1 MPTSRLSSPAE
12 RCLRAVWADRVPFL
26 IVVAGCVAAAA
37 LVTARQPTL
46 YASQA
51 LVSVKPPAEV
61 LAEALRT
68 KRPYLGPDGHL
79 YDANDPERQT
89 GPGRYAPRLTAP
101 GMVALAAQDAGILPA
116 GTALDDQQA
125 ARWVTAERIEGA
137 DLIRLVAWQPTADG
151 ARKLADAIVARG
163 LAVNQRD
170 EANVAPP
177 ELRRIMTVVDP
188 PTLAAS
194 PASPR
199 LSVNLS
205 VGFALGVL
213 AASALV
219 AIRQTLNLRT
229 GTPNLEPRTP
239 NPEPRTP

>member
-1 MPTSRLSSPAE
+1 MPVTRPSSPAE
-12 RCLRAVWADRVPFL
+12 RCLRALWTDRIAFL
-26 IVVAGCVAAAA
+26 TVVVAATAAAGF
-37 LVTARQPTL
+37 VTVMQPTL

-51 LVSVKPPAEV
+51 LLSVKPPADV
-61 LAEALRT
+61 VAEALRT

-101 GMVALAAQDAGILPA
+101 GLVTLAAHDAGILPPA
-116 GTALDDQQA
+116 ASLDDQQA

-137 DLIRLVAWQPTADG
+137 DLIRLVVWQPTAD
-151 ARKLADAIVARG
+151 AAHKLAAAIVARG
-163 LAVNQRD
+163 LAINQHD

-177 ELRRIMTVVDP
+177 ELRRIMMVIDP
-188 PTLAAS
+188 PTLPSA
-194 PASPR
+194 PAYPR
-199 LSVNLS
+199 LGVNLS

-219 AIRQTLNLRT
+219 AIRQTTR
-229 GTPNLEPRTP
+229 G
-239 NPEPRTP
+239 

>member
-1 MPTSRLSSPAE
+1 MPASRPTSPAE
-12 RCLRAVWADRVPFL
+12 RCLRALWTERMTFL
-26 IVVAGCVAAAA
+26 IVVAGTMAAAA
-37 LVTARQPTL
+37 MVTAMQPTL

-51 LVSVKPPAEV
+51 LISVKPPADV
-61 LAEALRT
+61 VAEALRT

-101 GMVALAAQDAGILPA
+101 GLVTLAAHDAGVLPA
-116 GTALDDQQA
+116 GASLDDQQA

-137 DLIRLVAWQPTADG
+137 DLIRLVVWQPAAD
-151 ARKLADAIVARG
+151 AAHKLAEAIVARG
-163 LAVNQRD
+163 LAINQRD

-177 ELRRIMTVVDP
+177 ELRRIMQVVDP
-188 PTLAAS
+188 PTLPAA
-194 PASPR
+194 PAYPR

-213 AASALV
+213 AASVLV
-219 AIRQTLNLRT
+219 AIRQTMHS
-229 GTPNLEPRTP
+229 
-239 NPEPRTP
+239 

>member
-1 MPTSRLSSPAE
+1 MPTTRPSSPAE
-12 RCLRAVWADRVPFL
+12 RCLRALWADRVPFL
-26 IVVAGCVAAAA
+26 CRVAGGIAAAA
-37 LVTARQPTL
+37 RITSLRPAL

-61 LAEALRT
+61 VAEALRT

-89 GPGRYAPRLTAP
+89 GPGRYAPRLSAP
-101 GMVALAAQDAGILPA
+101 GLVTLAAHDAGILPA
-116 GTALDDQQA
+116 GTSLDDQQA

-137 DLIRLVAWQPTADG
+137 DLIRLVVWQPTAD
-151 ARKLADAIVARG
+151 AAHKLAEAIVARG
-163 LAVNQRD
+163 LAINQHD

-177 ELRRIMTVVDP
+177 ELRRIMMVIDP
-188 PTLAAS
+188 PTLPSA
-194 PASPR
+194 PAYPR
-199 LSVNLS
+199 LGVNLS

-219 AIRQTLNLRT
+219 AIRQTTR
-229 GTPNLEPRTP
+229 G
-239 NPEPRTP
+239 